1 MKSRIGL
8 IAGMYITTFLVCIL
22 IVSSI
27 VWLVGWH
34 ITPIVLPLA
43 LIIALVVFA
52 IMKTSRMEQII
63 ALALSIGIILL
74 STLIETFVYDVSY
87 DGNAY
92 HQPIIYALANG
103 WNPIYEHH
111 NDVISDTWKM
121 NIWID
126 HYCKGAET
134 IASAFLAVTGN
145 IESGKAVNLLIPT
158 ALFLI
163 LYDFFKERF
172 VIQFSTKKSLLY
184 SLGIAFSMVVVGQI
198 TSYYIDYIG
207 YFIFVLA
214 LLGVYD
220 IVETR
225 GNEKEGYWMLVCSI
239 MIASSV
245 KFNMLFWT
253 GYVVACSLIVMLVRK
268 NYHKALRLALVS
280 ASVAIISV
288 VVLSYNPFVTNTMDH
303 ANPFYPLFEKNILS
317 GDSPARNAQP
327 PYMRN
332 APRYKQVFLS
342 YFQRP
347 SNDMKST
354 AYIPP
359 YRISKTNIYRS
370 GYCCTNVGGGGL
382 FFIEILLAT
391 FLVFAF
397 FRKGKYYKQFCIAAI
412 ALIATL
418 FILPIG
424 SNFRYVPFIYLL
436 PFLGLLYLE
445 TCEKQTSFSQVMN
458 YILSCLLVLNI
469 SLCAVITMATN
480 YIEQKETIQTVKML
494 EGKGGESFYTMNWGF
509 CNKLYHGKMN
519 GKEPISPL
527 LPEDQYERDKFI
539 GGPFVYLLKK

>member
-1 MKSRIGL
+1 MNSRIGL

-43 LIIALVVFA
+43 LVMALVVFA
-52 IMKTSRMEQII
+52 VMKASRKEQII
-63 ALALSIGIILL
+63 AFAISIGAILIA
-74 STLIETFVYDVSY
+74 TLIETFVYDVSY

-111 NDVISDTWKM
+111 NAVISDAWNM

-134 IASAFLAVTGN
+134 MAASFLAITGN
-145 IESGKAVNLLIPT
+145 IESGKAVNLLTPI

-172 VIQFSTKKSLLY
+172 VIQLSKRKRLLY
-184 SLGIAFSMVVVGQI
+184 SLGIAFSMVMVGQI

-220 IVETR
+220 IVDTK
-225 GNEKEGYWMLVCSI
+225 GNEKVGYWMLVCGI
-239 MIASSV
+239 MIAASV
-245 KFNMLFWT
+245 KFNMLFWA
-253 GYVVACSLIVMLVRK
+253 GYVVACGLIVMLVRRNYK
-268 NYHKALRLALVS
+268 NALRLALVS
-280 ASVAIISV
+280 ASMAILSVA
-288 VVLSYNPFVTNTMDH
+288 VLSYNPFVTNTMDH
-303 ANPFYPLFEKNILS
+303 ANPFYPLFEKNILA

-327 PYMRN
+327 PYIHD
-332 APRYKQVFLS
+332 APRYKQVLLS

-354 AYIPP
+354 AYVPP
-359 YRISKTNIYRS
+359 YRLSKTNIYRS

-382 FFIEILLAT
+382 FFIEILLVT
-391 FLVFAF
+391 FAIFAL

-436 PFLGLLYLE
+436 PFLGLLYTE
-445 TCEKQTSFSQVMN
+445 TCDEQTLVSRIMK

-469 SLCAVITMATN
+469 SLCAVITVATN
-480 YIEQKETIQTVKML
+480 NIEQKVTMQTLKTL

-509 CNKLYHGKMN
+509 CNKLYHGEMDE
-519 GKEPISPL
+519 KEPIAPL
-527 LPEDQYERDKFI
+527 LPEDQYEREKFI
-539 GGPFVYLLKK
+539 GGPYVYLLKK

>member
-27 VWLVGWH
+27 VWFVGWH
-34 ITPIVLPLA
+34 VTPIVLPFA

-52 IMKTSRMEQII
+52 IIKTSRMEQII

-111 NDVISDTWKM
+111 NALISYGWKM

-145 IESGKAVNLLIPT
+145 IESGKTVNLLIPI

-172 VIQFSTKKSLLY
+172 VVQFSTSKSLLY

-207 YFIFVLA
+207 YFTFVLA

-220 IVETR
+220 IAETK
-225 GNEKEGYWMLVCSI
+225 GHVKVGYWMLVCCI
-239 MIASSV
+239 MIAASV
-245 KFNMLFWT
+245 KFNMLFWA
-253 GYVVACSLIVMLVRK
+253 GYVVFCGLIVMFVRK
-268 NYHKALRLALVS
+268 NYNNALRLALVS
-280 ASVAIISV
+280 ASTAIISV

-303 ANPFYPLFEKNILS
+303 ANPFYPLFEKNILA
-317 GDSPARNAQP
+317 GDSPARNSQP
-327 PYMRN
+327 PYMHN
-332 APRYKQVFLS
+332 APRYKQVVLS

-347 SNDMKST
+347 SNNMKST
-354 AYIPP
+354 AYVPL

-391 FLVFAF
+391 FAIFVL

-418 FILPIG
+418 FILPLG

-445 TCEKQTSFSQVMN
+445 TCEKQTLASRVMK

-469 SLCAVITMATN
+469 SLCAVITVATN
-480 YIEQKETIQTVKML
+480 YIEQKVTMQTLRML

-519 GKEPISPL
+519 GKEPIAPL